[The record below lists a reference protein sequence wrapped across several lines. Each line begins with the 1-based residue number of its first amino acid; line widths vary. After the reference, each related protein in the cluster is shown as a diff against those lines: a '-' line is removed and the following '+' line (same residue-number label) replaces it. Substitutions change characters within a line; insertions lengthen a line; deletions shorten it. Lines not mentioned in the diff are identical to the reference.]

1 MYSKEEVFESTLEYF
16 QGDTLATQVWI
27 NKYCLKDQVGN
38 LLELNPN
45 DMHIRLA
52 SEFARIESKYSNPL
66 KEREIYNLLKDFKY
80 IIPQGSPMEGI
91 GNYNKF
97 STLSNCYVIDSPRD
111 SYSGILT
118 TEREMIE
125 LYKRRGG
132 VGLSLD
138 TLRPKDMPT
147 SSVSEKSSGLV
158 LFGERYSNT
167 TREVAQDGRRG
178 ALMETCRVDH
188 PDIEY
193 FIDAKMEQGKIS
205 GANMSVLISDDF
217 MNAVENKEE
226 YNCYWKG
233 FAGEINEKKDAEK
246 VWNKI
251 IHNAWQSAEPGVIFW
266 DTVLRESIPSC
277 YGEEWKER
285 STNPCSE
292 LPLCQYDSCRL
303 LVLNLYSYVDNPFT
317 SGAKFNFKLF
327 RQHVDYAQRLLDDL
341 IDLEIE
347 KIDRIIEKI
356 ENDDD
361 KDDDKTIELNLWNK
375 IKKKAIE
382 GRRTG
387 LGITA
392 EGDMLAALGLI
403 YGTDAATNFSEN
415 LHKILA
421 IESYKSSIQMAK
433 ERGSFPIWNYDK
445 EKNNPFIKRI
455 IKGMSLREDEPTY
468 EIDDLLVISD
478 YKQYGRRNIANLTIA
493 PTGSVSILTQTT
505 SGIEPVFKVSYK
517 RRRKVTEKDKA
528 TFIDEVGDMWEEYN
542 VFHHKFI
549 DWYYKSNLNRDLS
562 NSYLKER
569 FECEKFLNQL
579 SDEALNE
586 IIKIS
591 PYYKATSEDVDY
603 LGKVEMQGRI
613 QKWIDHSISVTVN
626 MPKDVTEQMVSDV
639 YMKAYKTGCKG
650 LTVYRDGSRS
660 GVLVSNDKKEEVFPE
675 ERPREV
681 MCEINHLTIQGV
693 KWIVLVGILN
703 SKPYEVFCLRDQEI
717 LKKYKTGRL
726 IKVRSRV
733 YDLQVD
739 DDGTIH
745 NIVGEFTNPLEGAL
759 TRQISLN
766 LKHTPLEDIYLQLQK
781 EGNISDF
788 NKAIS
793 RVFKKYL
800 KDKDLKAKCPECKS
814 NLSME
819 GGCIICKNCG
829 YSECN

>member
-1 MYSKEEVFESTLEYF
+1 
-16 QGDTLATQVWI
+16 
-27 NKYCLKDQVGN
+27 
-38 LLELNPN
+38 
-45 DMHIRLA
+45 
-52 SEFARIESKYSNPL
+52 
-66 KEREIYNLLKDFKY
+66 
-80 IIPQGSPMEGI
+80 
-91 GNYNKF
+91 
-97 STLSNCYVIDSPRD
+97 
-111 SYSGILT
+111 
-118 TEREMIE
+118 
-125 LYKRRGG
+125 
-132 VGLSLD
+132 
-138 TLRPKDMPT
+138 
-147 SSVSEKSSGLV
+147 
-158 LFGERYSNT
+158 
-167 TREVAQDGRRG
+167 
-178 ALMETCRVDH
+178 
-188 PDIEY
+188 
-193 FIDAKMEQGKIS
+193 
-205 GANMSVLISDDF
+205 
-217 MNAVENKEE
+217 
-226 YNCYWKG
+226 
-233 FAGEINEKKDAEK
+233 
-246 VWNKI
+246 
-251 IHNAWQSAEPGVIFW
+251 
-266 DTVLRESIPSC
+266 
-277 YGEEWKER
+277 
-285 STNPCSE
+285 
-292 LPLCQYDSCRL
+292 L

-403 YGTDAATNFSEN
+403 YGTDSAINFSEN

-433 ERGSFPIWNYDK
+433 ERGPFPIWNYDK
-445 EKNNPFIKRI
+445 EKSNPFIQRI
-455 IKGMSLREDEPTY
+455 IRGMSLREDEPTY
-468 EIDDLLVISD
+468 EMEDLLVISD

-586 IIKIS
+586 IIKKS

-603 LGKVEMQGRI
+603 LGKVEMQGKI

-693 KWIVLVGILN
+693 KWIVIVGILN
-703 SKPYEVFCLRDQEI
+703 NKPYEVFCLKDQEI
-717 LKKYKTGRL
+717 LKKYKTGKL
-726 IKVRSRV
+726 IKVKSRV

-766 LKHTPLEDIYLQLQK
+766 LKHTPLEDIYIQLQK

-800 KDKDLKAKCPECKS
+800 KDKDLKSKCPECKS